1 MKSYGSLGGKVN
13 KAYIREAFGKWRSAF
28 LSLIVGAFLR
38 KKLQN
43 CEKAVLER
51 FAVQMQEASV
61 CYREQRKWEQLKKQ
75 RLVAE
80 PVLSCSPQRHN
91 SRGGC

>member
-1 MKSYGSLGGKVN
+1 MEKCFSISHCGSFSKKEITKLL
-13 KAYIREAFGKWRSAF
+13 ESSF
-28 LSLIVGAFLR
+28 R
-38 KKLQN
+38 KI
-43 CEKAVLER
+43 CCSDTTS
-51 FAVQMQEASV
+51 SV